1 MYREILVPVDNSQ
14 HSDWAVDRAIEI
26 CRRSGGRVTGNHVYA
41 ARLHDVRFRQLETGL
56 PARFQTPDEIK
67 RQRKIHDKLIE
78 KGLQLISDSFL
89 DQVDNRTREA
99 NVPLTRQL
107 LEGIN
112 YEELAR
118 EANKGAGRLPSLIGF
133 DPNIADKYDGGSTV
147 RGDVKI
153 GENGRLIAEDEDQDD
168 KLAGSSGRIY
178 DLLAVGAHGIG
189 RQQFSQLGGMV
200 SRVLRG
206 VEKDVLIV
214 RDERSLR
221 GGRFMVCVDG
231 SSYSY
236 KAMRVAL
243 ELAREYGATV
253 YVCSA
258 FDVEYH
264 HVVFHNIKD
273 VLSYQASRVFKFEE
287 QEELHNNIIDKG
299 LLKLAQANIKR
310 AQAMAQEFPDV
321 DVKTQILIGKPFQVI
336 LQWAEELQ
344 PSLVLVARHGSHR
357 IDGTELG
364 SQSENLVRLLPHNVM
379 LIGTTDVRPEDI
391 PWIEEDGQT
400 GLEWEPAAEVRILRV
415 PPFALGIARKAVE
428 EFVMETYGPGGE
440 GFGFAGRSPATEAA
454 SLRSPGTPSADTPSL
469 RSAEAF
475 AGANGATNGAAAA
488 GVAAS
493 GERSDAVSAQRSEGV
508 SGETASA
515 HRADAE
521 SPRPV
526 ALPIVTSSRLD
537 EAIKKLLPT
546 HMQLIMGIGSAEEL
560 ALAEVKAEE
569 AMKRTLVKG
578 VDADAL

>member
-14 HSDWAVDRAIEI
+14 CSDWAVDRAIEI
-26 CRRSGGRVTGNHVYA
+26 CTQSGGRITGTHVYA
-41 ARLHDVRFRQLETGL
+41 ARLHDVRFRQLEAGL
-56 PARFQTPDEIK
+56 PAQFQTPDEIK

-89 DQVDNRTREA
+89 DQVDVRAKQAGIT
-99 NVPLTRQL
+99 LTRQL

-112 YEELAR
+112 YEEIVR
-118 EANKGAGRLPSLIGF
+118 EANRGAGRLPSLIGF

-153 GENGRLIAEDEDQDD
+153 GENGRLIAEDEAQDD

-221 GGRFMVCVDG
+221 GGKFLVCVDG

-236 KAMRVAL
+236 KAMREAL
-243 ELAREYGATV
+243 ELAREFGATV
-253 YVCSA
+253 YVYSA

-264 HVVFHNIKD
+264 HVVFNNIKD
-273 VLSYQASRVFKFEE
+273 VLSYQASKVFKFEE

-299 LLKLAQANIKR
+299 LLKLTQANVKR
-310 AQAMAQEFPDV
+310 AQVMAQEYPDV
-321 DVKTQILIGKPFQVI
+321 EVKTQILIGKPFQVVM
-336 LQWAEELQ
+336 QYAAEVE
-344 PSLVLVARHGSHR
+344 PSLVGFARHGSHR
-357 IDGTELG
+357 IEGTELG
-364 SQSENLVRLLPHNVM
+364 SQPENLVRQLPSNVLLTGITNVK
-379 LIGTTDVRPEDI
+379 PEDS
-391 PWIEEDGQT
+391 PWIEEDGNT

-440 GFGFAGRSPATEAA
+440 GFGFGGRTGNGNGDGHENGNGHSAPAPV
-454 SLRSPGTPSADTPSL
+454 LPVV
-469 RSAEAF
+469 
-475 AGANGATNGAAAA
+475 TNA
-488 GVAAS
+488 
-493 GERSDAVSAQRSEGV
+493 
-508 SGETASA
+508 
-515 HRADAE
+515 
-521 SPRPV
+521 
-526 ALPIVTSSRLD
+526 RLD

-546 HMQLIMGIGSAEEL
+546 HMQLIMGIGTAEEL

-569 AMKRTLVKG
+569 AMKRTVVKG
-578 VDADAL
+578 LDADALPVPAMFEAKCPFTGHITLRERRETDPVEWTSEAYDRLKAVPLIARPLARNTVERF